1 MAVAFRKLN
10 PIHKKRPQR
19 FFFFKK
25 KSFSQKKMIENDND
39 KIFHENDTNFNCIN
53 FMQTC
58 RKSTFIG
65 TVKVMDIL
73 LRLTGNTREIL
84 IIIFQELLS
93 H

>member
-1 MAVAFRKLN
+1 
-10 PIHKKRPQR
+10 
-19 FFFFKK
+19 
-25 KSFSQKKMIENDND
+25 MIENDND

-53 FMQTC
+53 FTQTC

-65 TVKVMDIL
+65 MVKVMDIF